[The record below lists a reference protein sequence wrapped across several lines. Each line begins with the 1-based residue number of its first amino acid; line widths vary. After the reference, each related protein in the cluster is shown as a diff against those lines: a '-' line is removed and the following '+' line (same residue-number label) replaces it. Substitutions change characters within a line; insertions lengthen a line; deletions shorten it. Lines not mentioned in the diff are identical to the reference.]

1 MQKFVAKTNCIVESI
16 SREDFFRVA
25 NKYYELADRLEFIR
39 RKFEED
45 EVDFDFFRFRSVR
58 RKQFSDDLKRR
69 IRLKFRYALQLF
81 IKRYKKG
88 EADLPKPLKLIK
100 DFQAKRQEEKDK
112 LERMKHELR
121 EE

>member
-1 MQKFVAKTNCIVESI
+1 MSDESQQLQKFVAKTNCIVESI

-58 RKQFSDDLKRR
+58 KKQFSEDLKRR
-69 IRLKFRYALQLF
+69 IRLKFRYAL
-81 IKRYKKG
+81 
-88 EADLPKPLKLIK
+88 
-100 DFQAKRQEEKDK
+100 
-112 LERMKHELR
+112 
-121 EE
+121 